1 MADVSWS
8 GRPKCSGA
16 IIIDPPPP
24 VQAAGS
30 SLLYSEDFYA
40 VAKRHLQPE
49 GILQQWLP
57 LADDAVLSSVARAL
71 NDSFPY
77 IRVFHSVEGWGWHF
91 LASERPIPAR
101 TATELV
107 ARMPETAIKDMMQ
120 WGPAK
125 TPEQQFDLLLSSE
138 MTPQK
143 LIELSPLTSALQD
156 NRPINEYF
164 LLRTRVDRLILMIR
178 NRTFLVR

>member
-1 MADVSWS
+1 VF
-8 GRPKCSGA
+8 GA

-40 VAKRHLQPE
+40 VAKRRLQPD

-71 NDSFPY
+71 NDSFSY
-77 IRVFHSVEGWGWHF
+77 VRVFHSVEGWGWHF

-107 ARMPETAIKDMMQ
+107 ARMPEAAIKDMMR

-143 LIELSPLTSALQD
+143 LIELSPLTPALQD

-164 LLRTRVDRLILMIR
+164 LLRTRVDRLIPMVR